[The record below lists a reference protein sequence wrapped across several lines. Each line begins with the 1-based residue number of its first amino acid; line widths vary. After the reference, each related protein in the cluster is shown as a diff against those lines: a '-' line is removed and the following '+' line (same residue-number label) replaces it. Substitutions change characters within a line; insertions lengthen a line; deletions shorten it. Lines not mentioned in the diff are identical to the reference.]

1 MVHRPHVT
9 HHQTY
14 NFPIFFWRSG
24 RFGFMGDDGMVTNPT
39 NLQNQLF
46 SSNFYCPCI
55 LDLFLSENHEVG
67 MILPCVSLLYQ
78 SLPYDGMI
86 SK

>member
-1 MVHRPHVT
+1 MEHRSCVNTTGHII
-9 HHQTY
+9 
-14 NFPIFFWRSG
+14 FPKFFRRSG

-46 SSNFYCPCI
+46 LANFYCPCI

-67 MILPCVSLLYQ
+67 MVLPCMSLL
-78 SLPYDGMI
+78 D
-86 SK
+86 